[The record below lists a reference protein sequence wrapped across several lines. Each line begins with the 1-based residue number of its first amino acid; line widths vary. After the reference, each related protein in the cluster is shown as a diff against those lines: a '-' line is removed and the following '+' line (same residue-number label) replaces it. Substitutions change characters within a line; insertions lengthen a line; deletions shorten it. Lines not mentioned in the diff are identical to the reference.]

1 MQVDQW
7 SSAKGIAMESS
18 QAPSPKQAKS
28 GAPDL
33 LFSRTQ
39 WLKWYQQAGYNALSD
54 DMIRCL
60 DYYFK
65 HPLTSLTA
73 AHLAELNDFIEHFLF
88 FFTREE
94 FVPPKQHIQKYIG
107 YHPLIAN
114 LVAISDFQT
123 TTPWVRRLLQR
134 KENYFKLLVLCN
146 SRTDI
151 DINPAL
157 FFDINPFFAS
167 EWWTYFWLSP
177 PAFCLKQTHERIRN
191 HIKNIDHRLS
201 IIGSGTHVS
210 YFPITY
216 VAPDLEHIL
225 KMHLNRL
232 FGGAFSNVVIRN
244 RQQPKKI
251 ALVTDRWHRS
261 AVYTSLSPLIRSL
274 NGHYDI
280 TLIYF
285 NHDEKTFL
293 DRDMFSRAISIKMK
307 NCAMDLSILQDNEFG
322 AVIYPDIG
330 MNAESIYLSNI
341 RIAPV
346 QIMMYGHPASTWG
359 SKIDYFIGGKAV
371 EDLSHAS
378 ENYGERLV
386 VIPGMGVYPV
396 LPEIDIPLP
405 IDDPVGDRFIIN
417 CGWTGQKVSFPLL
430 ETLQEILR
438 KAEKQLLFNVF
449 GGGTIAHHN
458 GIIPFIKDLQTML
471 GPENVRIFTELPQ
484 KNYLEALYKGNISL
498 DAYPFGGFN
507 TVIDALTCKKPVV
520 TWETGRAYSRF
531 GPATLRLAGLPELIA
546 HNRDEYIAI
555 ALRLI
560 NDDGFR
566 NEMTHRVA
574 SIDLKGIFTARE
586 NPEYFRKAVDFLIE
600 NHERL
605 KNDGSREPI
614 IIQ

>member
-1 MQVDQW
+1 
-7 SSAKGIAMESS
+7 
-18 QAPSPKQAKS
+18 
-28 GAPDL
+28 
-33 LFSRTQ
+33 
-39 WLKWYQQAGYNALSD
+39 
-54 DMIRCL
+54 MIRCL

-73 AHLAELNDFIEHFLF
+73 AQLAALNDFIEHFLF
-88 FFTREE
+88 FFSREE

-114 LVAISDFQT
+114 LVAVSDFQT
-123 TTPWVRRLLQR
+123 TTPWVRRLSQR
-134 KENYFKLLVLCN
+134 KENYFKLLVLYN

-157 FFDINPFFAS
+157 FFDVNPFFAS

-177 PAFCLKQTHERIRN
+177 PAFCLRQTHEKIRN
-191 HIKNIDHRLS
+191 HIKSIDPRLS
-201 IIGSGTHVS
+201 ITGSGTHVS

-225 KMHLNRL
+225 KTHLNNLISR
-232 FGGAFSNVVIRN
+232 AFSNVVIRN
-244 RQQPKKI
+244 NPQPKKI
-251 ALVTDRWHRS
+251 ALITDRWYRS

-274 NGHYDI
+274 KGPYDI

-293 DRDMFSRAISIKMK
+293 DRDMFSRTIRIAMK
-307 NCAMDLSILQDNEFG
+307 NSVMDCSALQENEFG

-346 QIMMYGHPASTWG
+346 QMMMYGHPTSTWG
-359 SKIDYFIGGKAV
+359 SKIDYFIGGKEV
-371 EDLSHAS
+371 EDLSRAS

-386 VIPGMGVYPV
+386 VIPGMGVHPVIPDFDV
-396 LPEIDIPLP
+396 LP
-405 IDDPVGDRFIIN
+405 PVDETSGDRFVIN
-417 CGWTGQKVSFPLL
+417 CGWTGQKVSYPLL
-430 ETLQEILR
+430 EALQEILR
-438 KAEKQLLFNVF
+438 KAEKRLLFHVF

-471 GPENVRIFTELPQ
+471 GRDNVRIFTDLPQ
-484 KNYLEALYKGNISL
+484 KTYLEELCKGRISL

-507 TVIDALTCKKPVV
+507 TVIDALSCKKPIVI
-520 TWETGRAYSRF
+520 WETDRAYSRF
-531 GPATLRLAGLPELIA
+531 GSATLSLAGIPELIA
-546 HNRDEYIAI
+546 HNRDEYTAI

-566 NEMTHRVA
+566 INMTEKVSA
-574 SIDLKGIFTARE
+574 IDLKTVFADCE
-586 NPEYFRKAVDFLIE
+586 NPEYFRKAVDFLID

-605 KNDGSREPI
+605 AAQGSMEPI
-614 IIQ
+614 VIE